1 MITLRVLF
9 RVTQTPSRHLPDT
22 FQTPSNL
29 FQISS
34 TNALHNAKV
43 NRVAVVWKVSERC
56 VEGGWRLL
64 GWLWPHPGGLSY
76 QINWQKSIEGTLSIV
91 LIGLFLFSQWPWIGH
106 RMPYFGVSVRC
117 LEDVWEV
124 SGVVWVTLDI
134 VWGGVGVGE
143 GYDVKLIDTNLIW
156 VILISWFLLSQVPQN
171 AWRLSGKC
179 LRGVWGLCEW
189 LWILSGGVWCAG
201 NW

>member
-1 MITLRVLF
+1 M
-9 RVTQTPSRHLPDT
+9 
-22 FQTPSNL
+22 
-29 FQISS
+29 
-34 TNALHNAKV
+34 
-43 NRVAVVWKVSERC
+43 SERC
-56 VEGGWRLL
+56 LEGGWRLL

-91 LIGLFLFSQWPWIGH
+91 LIGWFLFSQWPWIGH

-156 VILISWFLLSQVPQN
+156 VILISWFLLSQVLQN

-189 LWILSGGVWCAG
+189 LWILSGWYDVQAIDEDMKRLILFTWLIFSLLPWIGQNVLYCRVSEG
-201 NW
+201 CL